1 MRSRSVIPSRER
13 CTKRAVSC
21 ASWPNAF
28 TTRSAPSASCTTAR
42 AVLSSFFTRRDWRR
56 IRGRYTRDR
65 KNSGGQIVKA
75 TSASCRT
82 RGDVTTQ
89 LDPQIELVAFTIFP
103 KTEEAT
109 SELQVLRELV

>member
-75 TSASCRT
+75 TSASCRSSCA
-82 RGDVTTQ
+82 VTTHIVTTVMAA
-89 LDPQIELVAFTIFP
+89 DTNGIAPSTRMFWIAG
-103 KTEEAT
+103 A
-109 SELQVLRELV
+109 SCWMR